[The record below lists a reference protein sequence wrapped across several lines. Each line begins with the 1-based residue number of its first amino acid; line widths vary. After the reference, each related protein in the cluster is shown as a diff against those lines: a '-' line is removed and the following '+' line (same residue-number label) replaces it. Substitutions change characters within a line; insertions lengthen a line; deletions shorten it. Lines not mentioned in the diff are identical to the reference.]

1 MGPLFFMT
9 ILENSPPFGGGERSD
24 PLKKITE
31 LVAELAAPAV
41 EEVGCSLWDVE
52 YVREGGTWYL
62 RIYIDK
68 PGGVDIL
75 DCETV
80 SRAVEPLLDEA
91 DPIESSYIFE
101 VASAGAERPL
111 KRPGDFEQFMG
122 SPVLLK
128 TYKPVDGRKEF
139 SGDLAGYDN
148 GAVTLRIG
156 EEEKR
161 FEKDAVALV
170 RLRCDF

>member
-1 MGPLFFMT
+1 M
-9 ILENSPPFGGGERSD
+9 
-24 PLKKITE
+24 KKITE
-31 LVAELAAPAV
+31 LTAELAAPAIA
-41 EEVGCSLWDVE
+41 EQGCTLWDVE
-52 YVREGGTWYL
+52 YVKEAGTWYL
-62 RIYIDK
+62 RILLDK
-68 PGGVDIL
+68 EGGVDIL
-75 DCETV
+75 DCEEISRKV
-80 SRAVEPLLDEA
+80 SDLLDEA

>member
-1 MGPLFFMT
+1 M
-9 ILENSPPFGGGERSD
+9 
-24 PLKKITE
+24 KVTE
-31 LVAELAAPAV
+31 QVAAFAEPIV
-41 EEVGCSLWDVE
+41 KEHGCELWDVE
-52 YVREGGTWYL
+52 YVREGSEYFL
-62 RIYIDK
+62 RLYIDK
-68 PGGVDIL
+68 DGGVDIN
-75 DCETV
+75 DCEAI
-80 SRAVEPLLDEA
+80 SRALSDILDEA